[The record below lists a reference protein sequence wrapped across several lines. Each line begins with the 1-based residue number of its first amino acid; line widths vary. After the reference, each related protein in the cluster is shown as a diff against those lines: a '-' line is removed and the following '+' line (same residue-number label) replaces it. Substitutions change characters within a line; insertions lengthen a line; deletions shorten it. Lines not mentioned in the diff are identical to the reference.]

1 MLDLLQ
7 EESESQLNERP
18 NKRRRANSPQKGPLS
33 TEAQSE
39 ASCPYSLRP
48 RKENP
53 LKRKMVDLLQE
64 ESESQLNERPN
75 KRRRTNSPQKEGPLS
90 TETQSETSCS
100 YSLRS
105 RKGNP
110 LKRKLTDLEEPETP
124 LMEMRMKRRRNETE
138 ETKETKGVLSAE
150 IQSEESCKEETTDL
164 PQEQM
169 PKEQRKP
176 ETKKNN
182 IHSMNELLSTCSEP
196 SDSFSTEDHDV
207 SDPQPEDLPDDF
219 TERYTLRE
227 LLGSESN
234 AKVYAGIRKSDGE
247 QVAIKYLL
255 KCFVDHFTLPDD
267 TRSLPHEGMMMEFV
281 SRSRSS
287 PYVIKLLEWFE
298 TPKGF
303 LLVMEQ
309 PQNFINLQQF
319 RRGLEGRM
327 SEDVAQIIMRKII
340 QALIHCRE
348 CGVLHLDVK
357 EHNILVNPETLDL
370 KLTDFSQ
377 ARLIY
382 SRTYRAFGGPPVFLP
397 INWLATHFLGDV
409 ASTVRDLGLLLCT
422 LTWGENTLDVPIPLS
437 FDGLSKELL
446 STCSEPSDSFST
458 EDHDVSDPQPED
470 LPDDFTERYTLG
482 ELLGSESNAKVYTGI
497 RKSDGEQVAIK
508 YLLKCF
514 VDHFTLPDDTRSL
527 PHEGMMMEFVS
538 RSRSSPYVI
547 KLHEWFETPKGFLLV
562 MERPQNFINLQQ
574 FRRGLEGRMS
584 EDVARIIM
592 LKIIQ
597 ALIHC
602 RECGVLHL
610 DVKEHNILVNPET
623 LDLKLT
629 DFSQARLIYSRT
641 YRAFGELLSTC
652 SEPSDSFSTE
662 DHDVSDPQPEDLPD
676 DFTERYTLGE
686 LLGSESNT
694 KVYTGIRKSDGEQ
707 VAIKYLLKCF
717 VDYFTLPDDTRS
729 LPHEGMM
736 MEFVSRSRSSPY
748 VIKLHEWFETPK
760 GFLLV
765 MERPQNFITPQKF
778 RRGLEGRMS
787 EDVARIIM
795 RKIKGP
801 LSTEAQS
808 EASWPYSLRPRKENP
823 LKRKMLDLLQEESES
838 QLNERPNKRRRAN
851 SPQKGPLSTEAQ
863 SEASCP
869 YSLRPRKEN
878 PLKRKMVDLLQEES
892 ESQLKE
898 RPKKRRRTNSPQ
910 KEGTLSTETQS
921 ETSCSYSLRSRK
933 GNPLKRKLTDLEE
946 PETPLMEMR
955 MKRRRNETEETKE
968 TKGVLSAEIQ
978 SEESCKEETTDLPQ
992 EQMPKEQRKPETK
1005 KNNIH
1010 SMNELLSTFS
1020 EPSDSFSTE
1029 DHDVSDPQPED
1040 LPDDFTERYTLGEL
1054 LGSESNA
1061 KVYTGIRK
1069 SDGEQVAIKY
1079 LLKCFVDHFTLPD
1092 DTRSLPH
1099 EGMMMEFVSRSRSS
1113 PYVIKLHEWFETPKG
1128 FLLVMEQPQNFINL
1142 QQFRRG
1148 LEGRMSEDVAQII
1161 MRKIIQALIHCR
1173 ECGVLHLDVK
1183 EHNILVNP
1191 ETLDLKLT
1199 DFSQARLIYSRTYRA
1214 FGELLST
1221 CSEPSDSFSTEDH
1234 DVSDPQPEDLPDDF
1248 TERYTLG
1255 ELLGSE
1261 SNAKV
1266 YAGIRKSDGEQVAIK
1281 YLLKCFVDYFTL
1293 PDDTRSLPH
1302 EGMMMEFVSR
1312 SRSSPYVIKL
1322 HEWFETPKG
1331 FLLVMERPQ
1340 NFITPQKFR
1349 RGLEGRMSEDVA
1361 RIIMRKIK
1369 GPLSTEAQSEASW
1382 PYSLRPRKENPLKR
1396 KMLDLLQEESESQLN
1411 ERPNKRRR
1419 ANSPQK
1425 GPLSTEAQSEASC
1438 PYSLRPRKENPL
1450 KRKMVDLLQE
1460 ESESQL
1466 KERPKKRRRTNSPQ
1480 KEGPLSTETQ
1490 SETSCSYSLRSR
1502 KGNPLKRKLTDLEE
1516 PETPLM
1522 EMRMK
1527 RRRNETEETK
1537 ETKGVL
1543 SAEIQSEESCKEET
1557 TDLPQEQMPKEQRKP
1572 ETKKNNIHSM
1582 NELLSTFS
1590 EPSDSFSTE
1599 DHDVSDPQPEDLP
1612 DDFTER
1618 YTLGELLGSES
1629 NAKVYTGIRK
1639 SDGEQVAIKY
1649 LLKCFVDHFT
1659 LPDDTRSLPHEGMM
1673 MEFVSRSRSSPY
1685 VIKLHEWFETPKG
1698 FLLVMERPQNFINL
1712 QQFRRGLEGRMS
1724 EDVAQI
1730 IMRKIIQALIHCREC
1745 GVLHLDVKE
1754 HNILVNPETLDLKLT
1769 DFSQARLIYSRTY
1782 RAFGELLSTYSEPS
1796 DSFSTEDHD
1805 VSDPQPEDLPDDF
1818 TERYTLGELLGSES
1832 NAKVYAG
1839 IRKSDGE
1846 QVAIKY
1852 LLKCFVDY
1860 FTLPDDTRSL
1870 PHEGMMMEFVS
1881 RSRSSPYVIKLHE
1894 WFETPKGFLLVMER
1908 PQNFI
1913 TPQKFRRGLEGR
1925 MSEDVARIIMR
1936 KISQASKK
1944 KKKKKK
1950 EERLKSSQKS
1960 QGQLESVKY
1969 LHVLVSKHST
1979 GVMM

>member
-1 MLDLLQ
+1 MLDLLQEESESQLNERPNKRRRANSPQKGPLSTEAQSEASCPYSLRPRKENPLKRKMVDLLQGESESQLNERPNKRRRTNSPQKEGPLSTETQSETSCSYSLRSRKGNPLKRKLTDLEEPETPLMEMRMKRRRNETEETKETKGVLSAEIQSEESCKEETTDLPQEQMPKEQRKPETKKNNIHSMNELLSTCSEPSDSFSTEDHDVSDPQPEDLPDDFTERYTLGELLGSESNAKVYAGIRKSDGEQVAIKYLLKCFVDHFTLPDDTRSLPHEGMMMEFVSRSRSSPYVIKLLEWFETPKGFLLVMERPQNFINLQQFRRGLEGRMSEDVARIIIRKIIQALIHCRECGVLHLDVKEHNILVNPETLDLKLTDFSQARLIYGRTYRAFGELLSTYSEPSDSFSTEDHDVSDPQPEDLPDDFTERYTLGELLGSESNAKVYTGIRKSDGEQVAIKYLLKCFVDHFTLPDDTRSLPHEGMMMEFVSRSRSSPYVIKLHEWFETPKGFLLVMERPQNFINLQQFRRGLEGRMSEDVARIIMLKIIQALIHCRECGVLHLDVKEHNILVNPETLDLKLTDFSQARLIYGRTYRAFGELLSTCSEPSDSFSTEDHDVSDPQPEDLPDDFTERYTLGELLGSESNAKVYAGIRKSDGEQVAIKYLLKCFVDYFTLPDDTRSLPHEGMMMEFVSRSRSSPYVIKLHEWFETPKGFLLVMERPQNFITPQKFRRGLEGRMSEDVARIIMRKIKGPLSTEAQSEASWPYSLRPRKENPLKRKMLDLLQ

-64 ESESQLNERPN
+64 ESESQLKERPK

-303 LLVMEQ
+303 LLVMER

-327 SEDVAQIIMRKII
+327 SEDVARIIMRKII

-795 RKIKGP
+795 RKI
-801 LSTEAQS
+801 
-808 EASWPYSLRPRKENP
+808 
-823 LKRKMLDLLQEESES
+823 
-838 QLNERPNKRRRAN
+838 
-851 SPQKGPLSTEAQ
+851 
-863 SEASCP
+863 
-869 YSLRPRKEN
+869 
-878 PLKRKMVDLLQEES
+878 
-892 ESQLKE
+892 
-898 RPKKRRRTNSPQ
+898 
-910 KEGTLSTETQS
+910 
-921 ETSCSYSLRSRK
+921 
-933 GNPLKRKLTDLEE
+933 
-946 PETPLMEMR
+946 
-955 MKRRRNETEETKE
+955 
-968 TKGVLSAEIQ
+968 
-978 SEESCKEETTDLPQ
+978 
-992 EQMPKEQRKPETK
+992 
-1005 KNNIH
+1005 
-1010 SMNELLSTFS
+1010 
-1020 EPSDSFSTE
+1020 
-1029 DHDVSDPQPED
+1029 
-1040 LPDDFTERYTLGEL
+1040 
-1054 LGSESNA
+1054 
-1061 KVYTGIRK
+1061 
-1069 SDGEQVAIKY
+1069 
-1079 LLKCFVDHFTLPD
+1079 
-1092 DTRSLPH
+1092 
-1099 EGMMMEFVSRSRSS
+1099 
-1113 PYVIKLHEWFETPKG
+1113 
-1128 FLLVMEQPQNFINL
+1128 
-1142 QQFRRG
+1142 
-1148 LEGRMSEDVAQII
+1148 
-1161 MRKIIQALIHCR
+1161 
-1173 ECGVLHLDVK
+1173 
-1183 EHNILVNP
+1183 
-1191 ETLDLKLT
+1191 
-1199 DFSQARLIYSRTYRA
+1199 
-1214 FGELLST
+1214 
-1221 CSEPSDSFSTEDH
+1221 
-1234 DVSDPQPEDLPDDF
+1234 
-1248 TERYTLG
+1248 
-1255 ELLGSE
+1255 
-1261 SNAKV
+1261 
-1266 YAGIRKSDGEQVAIK
+1266 
-1281 YLLKCFVDYFTL
+1281 
-1293 PDDTRSLPH
+1293 
-1302 EGMMMEFVSR
+1302 
-1312 SRSSPYVIKL
+1312 
-1322 HEWFETPKG
+1322 
-1331 FLLVMERPQ
+1331 
-1340 NFITPQKFR
+1340 
-1349 RGLEGRMSEDVA
+1349 
-1361 RIIMRKIK
+1361 
-1369 GPLSTEAQSEASW
+1369 
-1382 PYSLRPRKENPLKR
+1382 
-1396 KMLDLLQEESESQLN
+1396 
-1411 ERPNKRRR
+1411 
-1419 ANSPQK
+1419 
-1425 GPLSTEAQSEASC
+1425 
-1438 PYSLRPRKENPL
+1438 
-1450 KRKMVDLLQE
+1450 
-1460 ESESQL
+1460 
-1466 KERPKKRRRTNSPQ
+1466 
-1480 KEGPLSTETQ
+1480 
-1490 SETSCSYSLRSR
+1490 
-1502 KGNPLKRKLTDLEE
+1502 
-1516 PETPLM
+1516 
-1522 EMRMK
+1522 
-1527 RRRNETEETK
+1527 
-1537 ETKGVL
+1537 
-1543 SAEIQSEESCKEET
+1543 
-1557 TDLPQEQMPKEQRKP
+1557 
-1572 ETKKNNIHSM
+1572 
-1582 NELLSTFS
+1582 
-1590 EPSDSFSTE
+1590 
-1599 DHDVSDPQPEDLP
+1599 
-1612 DDFTER
+1612 
-1618 YTLGELLGSES
+1618 
-1629 NAKVYTGIRK
+1629 
-1639 SDGEQVAIKY
+1639 
-1649 LLKCFVDHFT
+1649 
-1659 LPDDTRSLPHEGMM
+1659 
-1673 MEFVSRSRSSPY
+1673 
-1685 VIKLHEWFETPKG
+1685 
-1698 FLLVMERPQNFINL
+1698 
-1712 QQFRRGLEGRMS
+1712 
-1724 EDVAQI
+1724 
-1730 IMRKIIQALIHCREC
+1730 
-1745 GVLHLDVKE
+1745 
-1754 HNILVNPETLDLKLT
+1754 
-1769 DFSQARLIYSRTY
+1769 
-1782 RAFGELLSTYSEPS
+1782 
-1796 DSFSTEDHD
+1796 
-1805 VSDPQPEDLPDDF
+1805 
-1818 TERYTLGELLGSES
+1818 
-1832 NAKVYAG
+1832 
-1839 IRKSDGE
+1839 
-1846 QVAIKY
+1846 
-1852 LLKCFVDY
+1852 
-1860 FTLPDDTRSL
+1860 
-1870 PHEGMMMEFVS
+1870 
-1881 RSRSSPYVIKLHE
+1881 
-1894 WFETPKGFLLVMER
+1894 
-1908 PQNFI
+1908 
-1913 TPQKFRRGLEGR
+1913 
-1925 MSEDVARIIMR
+1925 
-1936 KISQASKK
+1936 SQASKK